1 MGLLFLGI
9 MGLVLLLVYDLASLK
24 KVKKRYVL
32 AAGGYLTHALAIF
45 LALFRD
51 RNLLLPEWTA
61 WPGAVLALAGL
72 WWLCYCL
79 FLFPPIK
86 RTYTEPK
93 NMVLTDD
100 GPYSLTRHPG
110 FFGYTALIT
119 GLVFLSGSS
128 YLLKAGFLWTLL
140 DLLHIFIQDKL
151 IFPMLFSEYKEYR
164 QKTPMIFPNRKSLRR
179 FLQTTTFSRVLP
191 KAYRGG

>member
-1 MGLLFLGI
+1 MLFLGI
-9 MGLVLLLVYDLASLK
+9 IGLALLLIYDLASLK

-72 WWLCYCL
+72 GWLCYCL

-86 RTYTEPK
+86 KTYTETK
-93 NMVLTDD
+93 KMVLTDE
-100 GPYSLTRHPG
+100 GPYSLARHPG
-110 FFGYTALIT
+110 FFGYAALIT

-128 YLLKAGFLWTLL
+128 YLLQAGFLWTLL

-151 IFPMLFSEYKEYR
+151 LFPRLFSEYIEYR
-164 QKTPMIFPNRKSLRR
+164 QKTPMIFPNRESLRR